1 MGGKARVPSSEARVR
16 AVVHFWYSYSVQER
30 QMTETS
36 YSFARAHLAE
46 LCNQVAAD
54 REAVIIRRRNGE
66 DVALIAADELSSILE
81 TVHLLRSPKNAER
94 LIAAIES
101 ARRGDGA
108 PETVHELRAEFGLE
122 TGT

>member
-1 MGGKARVPSSEARVR
+1 
-16 AVVHFWYSYSVQER
+16 
-30 QMTETS
+30 MTETS

-66 DVALIAADELSSILE
+66 DVALISADELSSILE

-101 ARRGDGA
+101 ARRADGT

>member
-1 MGGKARVPSSEARVR
+1 
-16 AVVHFWYSYSVQER
+16 
-30 QMTETS
+30 MTETS

-101 ARRGDGA
+101 ARRGDGT
-108 PETVHELRAEFGLE
+108 PETVNELRAEFGLE
-122 TGT
+122 AGT